1 MSPYKPK
8 HGTYEID
15 RVLPTVGRLR
25 IRTGTHDKQLA
36 TRYEAMLDALPLDA
50 VKLIR
55 DRKLTLRQAY
65 DAWSTGRAHTL
76 PSLQAARPLRETMER
91 WAESPPMPVSGST
104 YDQRIRTLEM
114 FDRLAQIN
122 DVADLLRGLRVT
134 LGTRG
139 ATFNRTRAAVM
150 AFVRDDLGRH
160 HPIYAAV
167 AAVEPLPEPQMHD
180 RHPCTVQEAKDIRD
194 RLGAKWGPVWW
205 ALCCHG
211 MGPREYWVDGWTVN
225 GLTLEI
231 HGHKRAARERVVP
244 LVVVPPAPVGRPAGF
259 AEALERA
266 ELGVTPYDAR
276 RSYARWLDELRLPN
290 YQHDA
295 LMGHGPK
302 DMRSLYSS
310 GDITAW
316 LADLGDQ
323 LRTKLGEDVQLRVA
337 R

>member
-1 MSPYKPK
+1 MTPYRPK
-8 HGTYEID
+8 TGTIEID
-15 RVLPTVGRLR
+15 RIFPTLGRVRL
-25 IRTGTHDKQLA
+25 RTGTHDARLA
-36 TRYEAMLDALPLDA
+36 ARYDAMLDALPLDV

-55 DRKLTLRQAY
+55 DRKLALRQAY
-65 DAWSTGRAHTL
+65 DAWSSGRAHTL
-76 PSLQAARPLRETMER
+76 PSIQAARPLRETMER
-91 WAESPPMPVSGST
+91 WAENPPLPVSGST

-114 FDRLAQIN
+114 FDPLAQIN
-122 DVADLLRGLRVT
+122 DVPELLRNLRVS
-134 LGTRG
+134 LAAHG
-139 ATFNRTRAAVM
+139 ATFNRARAAVM
-150 AFVRDDLGRH
+150 AFARDELGRH
-160 HPIYAAV
+160 HAIYAAV
-167 AAVEPLPEPQMHD
+167 AAVEPLPEPRIHG
-180 RHPCTVQEAKDIRD
+180 RHPCTVQEAKDIRG

-211 MGPREYWVDGWTVN
+211 MGPREYWIDGWTVKE
-225 GLTLEI
+225 LTLEI

-244 LVVVPPAPVGRPAGF
+244 LIVVPPPPVGRPAGF
-259 AEALERA
+259 AEALERLA
-266 ELGVTPYDAR
+266 CGVTPYDAR

-323 LRTKLGEDVQLRVA
+323 LRAKLGEDVQLRMV

>member
-1 MSPYKPK
+1 MSPYKPAQ
-8 HGTYEID
+8 GTYEID
-15 RVLPTVGRLR
+15 RILPTVGRVR
-25 IRTGTHDKQLA
+25 IRTGTHDRQLA
-36 TRYEAMLDALPLDA
+36 IRYEAMLDNLPLDA

-55 DRKLTLRQAY
+55 DRKLSLRQAY

-76 PSLQAARPLRETMER
+76 PSIQAARPLREAMER
-91 WAESPPMPVSGST
+91 WADNPPLPVSGAT

-114 FDRLAQIN
+114 FDPLAQIN
-122 DVADLLRGLRVT
+122 DAPERLRELRVKLVT
-134 LGTRG
+134 HG
-139 ATFNRTRAAVM
+139 ATFNRARAAMM

-167 AAVEPLPEPQMHD
+167 AAVEPLPEPKVHD
-180 RHPCTVQEAKDIRD
+180 RHPCTVQEAKDIREQ
-194 RLGAKWGPVWW
+194 LGPKWGPIWW

-211 MGPREYWVDGWTVN
+211 MGPREYWIDGWTVK
-225 GLTLEI
+225 GLALEI
-231 HGHKRAARERVVP
+231 HGHKRAARERTVP
-244 LVVVPPAPVGRPAGF
+244 LVFEPPVPIGTMAGF
-259 AEALERA
+259 AEALERLGA
-266 ELGVTPYDAR
+266 GVTPYDAR

-316 LADLGDQ
+316 MEELGAQLRQKLGD
-323 LRTKLGEDVQLRVA
+323 GVQLRVA
-337 R
+337 K